1 MLILRRKAGEAI
13 SIGDEIRVVII
24 QVKGNQVKIGVE
36 APPGIAI
43 YRDEL
48 LRKILAENQ
57 EAAQALPDA
66 LQAHTIQEM
75 FKGIQKRNPGK
86 KDLFS
91 RDKDDEH

>member
-13 SIGDEIRVVII
+13 SIGDEIRIVII
-24 QVKGNQVKIGVE
+24 EVKGKQVKIGVE
-36 APPGIAI
+36 APLGVPI

-57 EAAQALPDA
+57 AAAQAVPNVLEAKVILETFKD
-66 LQAHTIQEM
+66 IQ
-75 FKGIQKRNPGK
+75 GIHSRN

-91 RDKDDEH
+91 RNNDDKY

>member
-13 SIGDEIRVVII
+13 SIGDDIRVVII
-24 QVKGNQVKIGVE
+24 EVKGNQVKIGVE
-36 APPGIAI
+36 APLGVPI

-66 LQAHTIQEM
+66 LQVDVIKEM
-75 FKGIQKRNPGK
+75 FKQVQKRNPVK

-91 RDKDDEH
+91 KDKHDEH